1 MVLTSIYPTAD
12 IATISSISYLFRST
26 GGVIG
31 VSLVSTVFQGKLKE
45 YLEQTITGPDAKEVR
60 QSKDFS
66 RCNEVNCN
74 HRLTTPYSSLD
85 HRLGSARNIRHPYL
99 T

>member
-1 MVLTSIYPTAD
+1 MVLTSIYSTAD

-45 YLEQTITGPDAKEVR
+45 YLEQTITGPDAKEV
-60 QSKDFS
+60 SESIDLSCYNKMKF
-66 RCNEVNCN
+66 N
-74 HRLTTPYSSLD
+74 HALTPPLC
-85 HRLGSARNIRHPYL
+85 LIL
-99 T
+99 